1 MIRMVFRIIKASII
15 FYQYYPYANEWG
27 PMHWGHVVSRDL
39 IKWERRPAAMA
50 PDQEYDNAGCFS
62 GSALELADGRHL
74 LMYTGVRKV
83 IEEDGSR
90 RDHQTQCMAFG
101 DGTDYE
107 KYENNPVITAD
118 NGAGRRKQD
127 RFRDPKIWQEE
138 DGTFY
143 AVASNATAE
152 GNSSILLYKSQDA
165 LHWEFC
171 SVIDSSCKS
180 LAGCGNVRIS
190 FPWTESRFL
199 W

>member
-1 MIRMVFRIIKASII
+1 
-15 FYQYYPYANEWG
+15 
-27 PMHWGHVVSRDL
+27 
-39 IKWERRPAAMA
+39 MA

-74 LMYTGVRKV
+74 LMNTGVRKV

-118 NGAGRRKQD
+118 NVPEGGSRID
-127 RFRDPKIWQEE
+127 FRDPKIWQEE

-143 AVASNATAE
+143 AVASNANAE

-171 SVIDSSCKS
+171 SVIDSSCKK
-180 LAGCGNVRIS
+180 LG
-190 FPWTESRFL
+190 
-199 W
+199 